1 MNPDTGG
8 FFLTDFVIPNTAIPP
23 LTWPLRKWGMTMDAK
38 HLREKATLCFRLAD
52 GLSLNNP
59 SRFELLQTAEDFE
72 NRAKELE
79 AQSAQQNR
87 AVTDSTRLGTYCSN
101 CNVTLTARDRLKPSK
116 NPNSQEGTITT

>member
-1 MNPDTGG
+1 MIPDTGG
-8 FFLTDFVIPNTAIPP
+8 FFLTDFVIPNTAVSP

-72 NRAKELE
+72 NRARELE
-79 AQSAQQNR
+79 AQSAQQQQQFH
-87 AVTDSTRLGTYCSN
+87 SN
-101 CNVTLTARDRLKPSK
+101 E
-116 NPNSQEGTITT
+116 SQSRGRQSR